1 MQRSVL
7 TQFKKASSDSQII
20 FSTHSSNFIDIFDYK
35 NIIIVRKDK
44 NSSYINQIQQDI
56 FNKNQKEDFNKLS
69 RFNNG
74 VNDLFFAKKVILV
87 EGLSDSIVLQL
98 FSEYNKVDL
107 DMLNVSITNCEGK
120 CLIRNFQRI
129 LNEFH
134 INYAAVFD
142 DDMDGKHDKAEENN
156 NEIIKLCKDN
166 KYWYFSPNLETE
178 MEITRKSNKDKPF
191 TAYTFFKDGKK
202 FNKLK
207 DEPKNKLNEI
217 MDWIKNT

>member
-1 MQRSVL
+1 MIS
-7 TQFKKASSDSQII
+7 
-20 FSTHSSNFIDIFDYK
+20 DYK
-35 NIIIVRKDK
+35 NIIIVRKDR

-56 FNKNQKEDFNKLS
+56 FNKNEKEDFNKLS

>member
-1 MQRSVL
+1 MIS
-7 TQFKKASSDSQII
+7 
-20 FSTHSSNFIDIFDYK
+20 DYK
-35 NIIIVRKDK
+35 NIIIVRKDR

-56 FNKNQKEDFNKLS
+56 FNKNEKEDFNKLS

-142 DDMDGKHDKAEENN
+142 DDMDGKHDKA
-156 NEIIKLCKDN
+156 
-166 KYWYFSPNLETE
+166 
-178 MEITRKSNKDKPF
+178 M
-191 TAYTFFKDGKK
+191 
-202 FNKLK
+202 
-207 DEPKNKLNEI
+207 
-217 MDWIKNT
+217 